1 MILCLEFSVSRHV
14 NPRVEIA
21 DAYWSFRPVTPASV
35 ECFVRGHL
43 PGLQRDYGRAVARSA
58 ARLERLSAE
67 TPVLGFEVAH
77 APA

>member
-35 ECFVRGHL
+35 DCFVRGHL
-43 PGLQRDYGRAVARSA
+43 PGLLRDYGRAVARSA

-67 TPVLGFEVAH
+67 TPACGFAAVSA
-77 APA
+77 